1 MIEMVKLDDGDCVP
15 RECCTFTNPLTSGG
29 KSVVD
34 DVELPCGADC
44 ENECSNCVI
53 QKIMNEYATLE
64 NKLLAA
70 EVLIANMADVIR
82 KTRQDIYNWE
92 FAEFLMKE
100 TGITAEELAECG
112 IMEKEAITDD

>member
-70 EVLIANMADVIR
+70 EDFNCKHGR
-82 KTRQDIYNWE
+82 CYQKNQTRYLQSGVCRVPDERNRNYSGG
-92 FAEFLMKE
+92 
-100 TGITAEELAECG
+100 TGRVRNHG
-112 IMEKEAITDD
+112 KGGNN

>member
-82 KTRQDIYNWE
+82 KTRQDIYNRE
-92 FAEFLMKE
+92 CRVPDERNRNYSGG
-100 TGITAEELAECG
+100 TGRVRNHG
-112 IMEKEAITDD
+112 KGGNN

>member
-82 KTRQDIYNWE
+82 KTRQDIYNR
-92 FAEFLMKE
+92 
-100 TGITAEELAECG
+100 ELQSS
-112 IMEKEAITDD
+112 

>member
-1 MIEMVKLDDGDCVP
+1 MIEMVRLDDGDCVP

-70 EVLIANMADVIR
+70 EVLQSGVCRVPDERNR
-82 KTRQDIYNWE
+82 NYSGG
-92 FAEFLMKE
+92 
-100 TGITAEELAECG
+100 TGRVRNHG
-112 IMEKEAITDD
+112 KGGNN

>member
-53 QKIMNEYATLE
+53 QKIM
-64 NKLLAA
+64 
-70 EVLIANMADVIR
+70 
-82 KTRQDIYNWE
+82 
-92 FAEFLMKE
+92 KE

>member
-1 MIEMVKLDDGDCVP
+1 M
-15 RECCTFTNPLTSGG
+15 
-29 KSVVD
+29 VD

-70 EVLIANMADVIR
+70 KVLIANMADVIR
-82 KTRQDIYNWE
+82 KTRQDIYNRE

>member
-1 MIEMVKLDDGDCVP
+1 M
-15 RECCTFTNPLTSGG
+15 
-29 KSVVD
+29 
-34 DVELPCGADC
+34 
-44 ENECSNCVI
+44 I

-82 KTRQDIYNWE
+82 KTRQDIYNQE